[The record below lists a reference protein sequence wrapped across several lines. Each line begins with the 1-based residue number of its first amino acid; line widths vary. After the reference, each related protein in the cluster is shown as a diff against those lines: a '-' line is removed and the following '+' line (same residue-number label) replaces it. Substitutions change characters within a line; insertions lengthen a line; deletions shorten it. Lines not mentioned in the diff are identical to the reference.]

1 MSDYCCKNHKVAFCI
16 HFAKPDSM
24 QQKKK
29 NYKKQPIKLKKTF
42 TFNFGVEILP
52 SNFLD
57 LQ

>member
-42 TFNFGVEILP
+42 TFNFGVEI
-52 SNFLD
+52 
-57 LQ
+57 